1 MCSSVRAG
9 MKPYYT
15 TKSTPALEHGH
26 VYASIGTSGFC
37 RVNKKGARPDEIANL
52 AAVSYP
58 IIVRLAERFDLMF
71 LPTRAMNRHARS
83 PRRKWMIHMTNA
95 ETNDKTATAAE
106 QGAHVAPD
114 RVPSK
119 KRASKKKGAPK
130 AKKGAKDAAPKKEV
144 TARRARAH
152 RIRQLMRVMAS
163 R

>member
-1 MCSSVRAG
+1 
-9 MKPYYT
+9 
-15 TKSTPALEHGH
+15 
-26 VYASIGTSGFC
+26 
-37 RVNKKGARPDEIANL
+37 
-52 AAVSYP
+52 
-58 IIVRLAERFDLMF
+58 
-71 LPTRAMNRHARS
+71 
-83 PRRKWMIHMTNA
+83 MTNA